1 MTTETRKL
9 KINGS
14 NMQTNTLNAQHTLW
28 QISLPGRHRMT
39 NFINMIEGLDS
50 DRRDFDFVAIAIF
63 SLSGTH
69 CQNVSFSHTSIIKVI
84 PQKWKLY

>member
-14 NMQTNTLNAQHTLW
+14 NMQTNTLNAQHILW

-39 NFINMIEGLDS
+39 NFVNLIEGLDS
-50 DRRDFDFVAIAIF
+50 DRRDFDFVGNSHIQ
-63 SLSGTH
+63 SLRDVLPKRQFQSYFH
-69 CQNVSFSHTSIIKVI
+69 N
-84 PQKWKLY
+84 

>member
-9 KINGS
+9 KIYES

-39 NFINMIEGLDS
+39 NFVNLIEGLDS
-50 DRRDFDFVAIAIF
+50 DRRDFDFVGTSHIQ
-63 SLSGTH
+63 SLRDAL
-69 CQNVSFSHTSIIKVI
+69 
-84 PQKWKLY
+84 PKLQF

>member
-14 NMQTNTLNAQHTLW
+14 NMQINTLNALHTLW

-50 DRRDFDFVAIAIF
+50 NRRDFDFV
-63 SLSGTH
+63 G
-69 CQNVSFSHTSIIKVI
+69 NSHIQYLRDALPKRQFQS
-84 PQKWKLY
+84 YFHN